1 MFRQGRGQPTG
12 GRRART
18 RSIGVTLVGLLLFP
32 LVALVAL
39 WALVASITVGSAL
52 AEHNYNRVGA
62 ATARYTDTLLTA
74 LEQERLQTFLWLTS
88 PRRPPVSQLTAVRQA
103 DDVAISAYEHGF
115 GGTQVARQALI
126 AELRKVPTIRAAVDS
141 GAMTAADAFQA
152 YNNLVDGLFAVYTAT
167 GQADTALYQQTL
179 AAIDAGRAL
188 EQFTRELALTAG
200 AGLAG
205 GQMSAAD
212 GVLFAEAVGS
222 QNLLAQDAIAQADG
236 QLHASLVGLYSSPL
250 HARVAALEDQI
261 AAGARDR
268 ASVAVTLRAWG
279 PVSGEFLDQMLKVAN
294 SDARPLVAQAGQAGD
309 RLFLEAGLA
318 GGLGLLAVLG
328 ALLLMIRFGRN
339 IRRELTSLHDGA
351 QAMATERLP
360 SVIERLREGDEV
372 DVAAESPPLRTGR
385 ITEIARV
392 ADAFSS
398 VQRTAVDAAV
408 GQASLRKGIS
418 QVFLNLSLRNQSLL
432 HRQLSMLD
440 TLERA
445 TDDPAALA
453 DLFRLDHLTTR
464 MRRHAE
470 GLIILSG
477 AQPGR
482 SWHDPVPV
490 VDVLRAAVA
499 EVEDYVRV
507 DIASESAD
515 SVIGVAANDLV
526 HMIAELVENA
536 TAFSPPTTRVEIR
549 TDAVGA
555 GVAVE
560 IEDRGLGLTPDERAE
575 INARLASP
583 PGFDLASEQLGLFVV
598 GQLGARHGIKVS
610 LRESHYGGVTAIVLM
625 PHSIIVKA
633 GETGSADAD
642 TGYART
648 DGGAQMSGPADV
660 SPAAASPVPS
670 ALSLSG
676 RHRFDSPQP
685 PQRLAPGEAGRRA
698 AGEPWGGRYS
708 AFDPDQTD
716 VRGPF
721 QPPRRQDPDGEPE
734 AGEPARDGTH
744 RGLPRRVRLASLAPQ
759 LRSHEAGAHSDGTS
773 TTGASAWPSP
783 GGRVTEHSPEDTRS
797 RMASLQDGWLR
808 GRKDDVAGVDW
819 PDEGPG
825 AGPGAGL
832 GGHADSSDGED
843 SR

>member
-1 MFRQGRGQPTG
+1 MFRLGRGQPAG

-62 ATARYTDTLLTA
+62 ATARYTDSLLTA

-88 PRRPPVSQLTAVRQA
+88 PRRPPVSQLTAARQA
-103 DDVAISAYEHGF
+103 DDLAIAAYERGF
-115 GGTQVARQALI
+115 GGSQVARQALI
-126 AELRKVPTIRAAVDS
+126 AQLRKVPSIRAAADS

-205 GQMSAAD
+205 GQLSTAD

-236 QLHASLVGLYSSPL
+236 QLHASLVRLYSSPL
-250 HARVAALEDQI
+250 HAQVAALEDQI

-279 PVSGEFLDQMLKVAN
+279 PVSAEFLDQMLKVAN
-294 SDARPLVAQAGQAGD
+294 SDAGPLVAQAGQAGD

-372 DVAAESPPLRTGR
+372 DVAAESPPLQTGK

-398 VQRTAVDAAV
+398 VQRTAIDAAV

-515 SVIGVAANDLV
+515 SVVGVAANDLV

-549 TDAVGA
+549 TDAVGM

-625 PHSIIVKA
+625 PHSIIVEA
-633 GETGSADAD
+633 GA
-642 TGYART
+642 T
-648 DGGAQMSGPADV
+648 DPSGG
-660 SPAAASPVPS
+660 

-685 PQRLAPGEAGRRA
+685 PQRAAPGDAGQRA

-721 QPPRRQDPDGEPE
+721 QPSQRQDPDGQLE
-734 AGEPARDGTH
+734 ADQPARDGTH

-759 LRSHEAGAHSDGTS
+759 LRSRDAGTHSDGTN
-773 TTGASAWPSP
+773 TTAAAAWPSP
-783 GGRVTEHSPEDTRS
+783 GGRVTEHSPEHTRS

-808 GRKDDVAGVDW
+808 GRRDDVADVDW
-819 PDEGPG
+819 PGEGPDALPG
-825 AGPGAGL
+825 AGPGTGP
-832 GGHADSSDGED
+832 GGHGDSSDGED